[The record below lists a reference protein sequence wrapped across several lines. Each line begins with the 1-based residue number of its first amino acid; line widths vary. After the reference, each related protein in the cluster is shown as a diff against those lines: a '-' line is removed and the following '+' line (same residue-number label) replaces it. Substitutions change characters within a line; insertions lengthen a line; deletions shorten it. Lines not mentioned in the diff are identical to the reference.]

1 MLCGLIGSGIRV
13 HDRRQD
19 IDAKENTQNFYPVCV
34 DRHCTVIRP
43 PMGNP
48 LHHSMEA
55 IPPGNPLLA
64 QFVNQKNA
72 VILSGAAQLYRA

>member
-1 MLCGLIGSGIRV
+1 
-13 HDRRQD
+13 
-19 IDAKENTQNFYPVCV
+19 
-34 DRHCTVIRP
+34 
-43 PMGNP
+43 MGNP

-72 VILSGAAQLYRA
+72 VILSGAAQLYRAAQSNDLLFGKLARPQGW